1 MQFNV
6 NASEIVQHTNRLERI
21 SKNAMPR
28 AVRNTL
34 NQVALL
40 HKQKTLEYQAKKTFD
55 VKAKTFFKA
64 NSKVEFAKGN
74 DLNSMQSVMGMK
86 TIKKKGQNDF
96 AVENLER
103 QEFGGKTPKRSFIPV
118 SKQKGGKAKTGR
130 GVVKPRARLSQI
142 SNLVNARNAKGKN
155 DKEKFVKSVIHAGV
169 GGHVLAEFK
178 GRSFLWKVKG
188 FTRDRNGKWKFKID
202 KLYSFKEGRQAKQ
215 KATPFIKPSSNLAM
229 KKVNDIYIKN
239 AEEQFNRIR

>member
-55 VKAKTFFKA
+55 VKAKNFFKA

-118 SKQKGGKAKTGR
+118 SKQKGGKAKSGR

-178 GRSFLWKVKG
+178 GRSFVWKVKG

-239 AEEQFNRIR
+239 AEEQINRIR